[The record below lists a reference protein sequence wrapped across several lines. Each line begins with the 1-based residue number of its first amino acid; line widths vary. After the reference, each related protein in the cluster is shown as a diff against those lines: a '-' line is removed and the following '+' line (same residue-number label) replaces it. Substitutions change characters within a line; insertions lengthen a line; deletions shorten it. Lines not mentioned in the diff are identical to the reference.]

1 MKNSDDNNKKNFPS
15 WVNFLIV
22 FGIIGVLAAIALP
35 SFFNQSSKVRAFEE
49 RMAGSDSSFLKTDD
63 GKLSNEKA
71 QRALDIFMDGS
82 GKATIVGVQ
91 EETNSSAVADLNL
104 QNLPYDYYGKSEKYS
119 GAGKAYFIR
128 YNDGK
133 WVMNKVT
140 FIPLDRAQ
148 FDHNALTLTLKNK
161 IEAK

>member
-1 MKNSDDNNKKNFPS
+1 MKNLNSNNKESFPLWRKLVIS
-15 WVNFLIV
+15 VCV
-22 FGIIGVLAAIALP
+22 IIMPICLYISFKEASTTRSIA
-35 SFFNQSSKVRAFEE
+35 N
-49 RMAGSDSSFLKTDD
+49 SSFLKVDD

-71 QRALDIFMDGS
+71 QRALDIFMDGA

-91 EETNSSAVADLNL
+91 EETNSSAVADLNF
-104 QNLPYDYYGKSEKYS
+104 QNLPYNEYGKSKQYS

-133 WVMNKVT
+133 WMMNKLT

-148 FDHNALTLTLKNK
+148 YDHNALTLELKNK

>member
-1 MKNSDDNNKKNFPS
+1 MKDLNSNNKESFPL
-15 WVNFLIV
+15 WRKFLIS
-22 FGIIGVLAAIALP
+22 FGVLLM
-35 SFFNQSSKVRAFEE
+35 SFGLLGLYFGNSLKESSTTRS
-49 RMAGSDSSFLKTDD
+49 MANSSFLKVDD

-71 QRALDIFMDGS
+71 QRALDIFMDGA

-91 EETNSSAVADLNL
+91 EETNSSAVADLNF
-104 QNLPYDYYGKSEKYS
+104 QNLPYNEYGKSKQYS

-133 WVMNKVT
+133 WMMNKLT

-148 FDHNALTLTLKNK
+148 YDHNALTLELKNK

>member
-1 MKNSDDNNKKNFPS
+1 MNKFVIKATSTIFSLCIISIIPILQSCGGNLTTGLQGSNSS
-15 WVNFLIV
+15 
-22 FGIIGVLAAIALP
+22 VL
-35 SFFNQSSKVRAFEE
+35 KV
-49 RMAGSDSSFLKTDD
+49 DD

-91 EETNSSAVADLNL
+91 EETNSSAVADLNF
-104 QNLPYDYYGKSEKYS
+104 QNLPYDYYGKAEKYS

-133 WVMNKVT
+133 WIMNKVT